1 LKPDD
6 TDAVVLNQ
14 KLAEDLGVGVG
25 DWITLDH
32 GLKGTS
38 DWQVVGLLFDPV
50 INNSAHVPREP
61 MIRAIGEVGRA
72 STLWVQTNRSDAE
85 GEKEVAQELRAYF
98 DAHKIKVN
106 AQSIFFDDTAS
117 EIIQGILFRFG
128 IIISLLAAMAVII
141 AIVGSI
147 GLSGVLSLS
156 VLERRREIGVMRA
169 IGASSGKISR
179 LFIGEG
185 LILGILSWLIAL
197 PLSIPAGYAMTQA
210 MGVALQTE
218 IVYRYTPVGAFY
230 WLGIIVVLSI
240 VASWFPA
247 RGATRI
253 SVRESL
259 ADQ

>member
-1 LKPDD
+1 
-6 TDAVVLNQ
+6 
-14 KLAEDLGVGVG
+14 E
-25 DWITLDH
+25 
-32 GLKGTS
+32 
-38 DWQVVGLLFDPV
+38 
-50 INNSAHVPREP
+50 
-61 MIRAIGEVGRA
+61 IGEVGRA
-72 STLWVQTNRSDAE
+72 STLWVQTERTDAE
-85 GEKEVAQELRAYF
+85 GELEVAQELREFF
-98 DAHKIKVN
+98 DQRKIEVN

-169 IGASSGKISR
+169 IGASSGKISL

-185 LILGILSWLIAL
+185 LILGLLSWVIAL

-210 MGVALQTE
+210 MGAALQTE
-218 IVYRYTPVGAFY
+218 IVYRYTPTGALY
-230 WLGIIVVLSI
+230 WLAIIVVLSI
-240 VASWFPA
+240 IASWFPA

-259 ADQ
+259 AYQ